1 MSKSYDELL
10 VSFKSLWT
18 NRRFYQFEDS
28 LSLMKEVI
36 KTDLLDELAH
46 PRIRS
51 TPHKKFYQAVKR
63 MTQSNLSAEDQIQ
76 IMNLYIEE
84 MEKL

>member
-10 VSFKSLWT
+10 ESFKTLWT
-18 NRRFYQFEDS
+18 NRRFDEFQDS
-28 LSLMKEVI
+28 LSLMKRI
-36 KTDLLDELAH
+36 ILTDLLDELAH

-63 MTQSNLSAEDQIQ
+63 ITQSNLSEEDQTQ
-76 IMNLYIEE
+76 IIELYIEE